1 MTHGE
6 TSWILGVSS
15 SVHQKF
21 TKWKK
26 LIMDCQIEYWSHRV
40 EDARVIPYNQTNK
53 KAIEQE
59 EKDAE
64 SLTTH
69 IQSMSI
75 SFPKQNANS
84 AMPKQ

>member
-1 MTHGE
+1 MD
-6 TSWILGVSS
+6 SWSVF
-15 SVHQKF
+15 SVHQKL
-21 TKWKK
+21 TKCKK
-26 LIMDCQIEYWSHRV
+26 LIMDCQIGYWSHRV
-40 EDARVIPYNQTNK
+40 EDPRVTSYNQTNK
-53 KAIEQE
+53 KAIEHE

-69 IQSMSI
+69 IHSMSI

>member
-40 EDARVIPYNQTNK
+40 EDPRVIPYNQTK
-53 KAIEQE
+53 KKVIEQE

-69 IQSMSI
+69 IH
-75 SFPKQNANS
+75 SFPQC
-84 AMPKQ
+84 Q